1 MIIVSPDLSVID
13 RGGLRD
19 EHLYQIRDIS
29 IYGQIDVANPSTDQ
43 YRTVELIAYSLF
55 DQFHRK
61 RTAIAAKDLPKGWS
75 VIQNLGVGSQTS
87 PNR

>member
-1 MIIVSPDLSVID
+1 M
-13 RGGLRD
+13 
-19 EHLYQIRDIS
+19 RDIS

-61 RTAIAAKDLPKGWS
+61 RPAIAAKNLPKGWS
-75 VIQNLGVGSQTS
+75 VIQIWATGPKPAPTDDDMTVARVVTLQIELLRVF
-87 PNR
+87 